1 MMNSVRT
8 AMALGLMSCA
18 GTAAASDLY
27 RCDYINQTVYQ
38 GSPCAIGVQQR
49 AIDPANARR
58 EQVRDAMEQ
67 ERLRKKKE
75 AEQRA
80 NEERASAS

>member
-1 MMNSVRT
+1 MKITRT
-8 AMALGLMSCA
+8 AVVLGFIACSPALA
-18 GTAAASDLY
+18 QDLY

-58 EQVRDAMEQ
+58 EQIRDSMER

-75 AEQRA
+75 AEQRSS
-80 NEERASAS
+80 EERASAS

>member
-1 MMNSVRT
+1 MNGIRT
-8 AMALGLMSCA
+8 AMVLGLMSCA
-18 GTAAASDLY
+18 GAAAASDLY
-27 RCDYINQTVYQ
+27 RCDYINHTVYQ

-58 EQVRDAMEQ
+58 EQIRESMEQ

-75 AEQRA
+75 AEQGPENGA
-80 NEERASAS
+80 AGA

>member
-1 MMNSVRT
+1 MNSIRT
-8 AMALGLMSCA
+8 AVVLGLMTCGS
-18 GTAAASDLY
+18 TAAASDLY

-58 EQVRDAMEQ
+58 EQIRESMEQ
-67 ERLRKKKE
+67 ERLKKQQKE
-75 AEQRA
+75 ESERRA
-80 NEERASAS
+80 DSRHPT

>member
-1 MMNSVRT
+1 MTNELRV
-8 AMALGLMSCA
+8 AMVLGFLGSSPALGQ
-18 GTAAASDLY
+18 DLY

-38 GSPCAIGVQQR
+38 GTPCAIGVQQR

-67 ERLRKKKE
+67 ERLKKKKE
-75 AEQRA
+75 AEQRS